1 MLEVRALTKRYGG
14 LLAVDKVSFT
24 VNRGEVVGNSARTD
38 PARARRST
46 WWVQAFRLS
55 GE

>member
-24 VNRGEVVGNSARTD
+24 
-38 PARARRST
+38 RSS
-46 WWVQAFRLS
+46 WSFA
-55 GE
+55 GGGD